1 MISRRRVGQRTI
13 AVHALEILA
22 TSDTGIAMLRWT
34 LRERIKRVSDG
45 LDPMNVIR
53 DQEVNR
59 KIPNQRVEHHPVAR
73 RGNQCIRERE
83 REREREG
90 VRANWKGRRASFVK
104 RLARGD
110 IPQ

>member
-1 MISRRRVGQRTI
+1 
-13 AVHALEILA
+13 VHALEILA

-59 KIPNQRVEHHPVAR
+59 KIPNQRVEHHHVAR

-83 REREREG
+83 REG
-90 VRANWKGRRASFVK
+90 VRAN
-104 RLARGD
+104 
-110 IPQ
+110 

>member
-22 TSDTGIAMLRWT
+22 TSDTGVAMLRRT
-34 LRERIKRVSDG
+34 LREQIKRVSDG

-53 DQEVNR
+53 DEEVNR

-83 REREREG
+83 G
-90 VRANWKGRRASFVK
+90 VRGELKGAKGKLREAPRE
-104 RLARGD
+104 
-110 IPQ
+110 